1 MSSDAKPGI
10 VRRMNTDQGESIGP
24 LASLCLDADLR
35 GFGKELRESWESLMA
50 RRAAGLVQTDK
61 EELAVD
67 LEVAKRLCTALVG
80 RPKQLWALAQE
91 SEVDVSAW
99 LIETMMDLSHNG
111 HLDDAL
117 ALRKDLGML
126 LESIDRVVY
135 RPLLLALAGQQE
147 QAITEAK
154 SDLARTPDDL
164 TVADQVAT
172 VLFACS
178 QLAEAERL
186 SRDILTRSPSGS
198 HPHQGAVQRL
208 VEILHQTGRH
218 KEARQLLSQHG
229 SPP

>member
-1 MSSDAKPGI
+1 MHSEKQTLLDRTP
-10 VRRMNTDQGESIGP
+10 P
-24 LASLCLDADLR
+24 LSLDEDLR
-35 GFGKELRESWESLMA
+35 SFCKELRESWESLMA

-61 EELAVD
+61 EELALD
-67 LEVAKRLCTALVG
+67 LDVAKRLCAALAG
-80 RPKQLWALAQE
+80 RPQQLWSLAKE
-91 SEVDVSAW
+91 SEVNVSAW